1 VARLG
6 PGARPSFF
14 ELLLGAA
21 VILGR
26 AWGAEALL
34 VEAGIGGRGDATSRL
49 AAQAVALVSV
59 GEDHLDKLGPTLAEV
74 AAEKAGLARPGE
86 ALIVGPGLSPE
97 LVAVV
102 HAAAAPGVRVTQAA
116 SLVVEGVP
124 YATVELP
131 GLGPA
136 RLSLAGA
143 HQAENAAVVAAV
155 WAELHR
161 QGLVPLDALL
171 GVTEARWPGRLELL
185 PGAPAWLLDGAHN
198 PPGVAALA
206 QVLPAY
212 CVESDRVLLVGVSG
226 GHEAAL
232 LALAAIPGEL
242 HLIGGFYRAA
252 PVETQMA
259 LLPPGRVT
267 ARWPDVPTALA
278 ALSTRRDKALIVVA
292 GSLFLV
298 GAAREVLA
306 P

>member
-1 VARLG
+1 MAS
-6 PGARPSFF
+6 GAPF
-14 ELLLGAA
+14 
-21 VILGR
+21 
-26 AWGAEALL
+26 
-34 VEAGIGGRGDATSRL
+34 
-49 AAQAVALVSV
+49 
-59 GEDHLDKLGPTLAEV
+59 
-74 AAEKAGLARPGE
+74 
-86 ALIVGPGLSPE
+86 
-97 LVAVV
+97 
-102 HAAAAPGVRVTQAA
+102 
-116 SLVVEGVP
+116 
-124 YATVELP
+124 ATVALP

-143 HQAENAAVVAAV
+143 HQAENAAVVAAI

-171 GVTEARWPGRLELL
+171 GVTEARWPGRLELV

-206 QVLPAY
+206 QALPAY
-212 CVESDRVLLVGVSG
+212 CTESDRALLVGVSG

-242 HLIGGFYRAA
+242 HLVGGFYRAA
-252 PVETQMA
+252 PVETQLA